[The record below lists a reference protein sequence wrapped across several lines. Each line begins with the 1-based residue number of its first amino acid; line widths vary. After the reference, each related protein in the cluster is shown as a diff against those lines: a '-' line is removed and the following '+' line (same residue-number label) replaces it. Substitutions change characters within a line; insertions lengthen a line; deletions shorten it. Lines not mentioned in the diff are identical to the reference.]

1 MFDSLLRIQNSLIEF
16 GGFEPEWCFLSV
28 SQFDLD
34 DTDL

>member
-1 MFDSLLRIQNSLIEF
+1 MFDSLLRIQTSLEF
-16 GGFEPEWCFLSV
+16 GGFELEWCFLSV

>member
-1 MFDSLLRIQNSLIEF
+1 MFDSLLRIQTSLEF
-16 GGFEPEWCFLSV
+16 GGFELEWCFL